1 MQSQNKVEVDFHSD
15 SSRANSDYQY
25 ALLMKYSAKI
35 DKAPSSPKTKKA
47 LGSLYKTMLSNK
59 SMNKPE
65 HGITFGNSQGPK
77 SCRSSDRDSFS
88 PNKTTKLV
96 SSNTKLIMTPKMES
110 LSRKS
115 RRPAQSLQPSIK
127 SSNYS
132 VSGEAKFVP
141 VLLQRLELQPDFS
154 NR

>member
-25 ALLMKYSAKI
+25 ALLMKYSAKK

-110 LSRKS
+110 HSRKS
-115 RRPAQSLQPSIK
+115 RSPAQSLQPSIK
-127 SSNYS
+127 SRNYS
-132 VSGEAKFVP
+132 VSGEAKFAP
-141 VLLQRLELQPDFS
+141 VSLQRLELQPDFS